1 MSYKV
6 VLPSDFDDHVWEIE
20 AKGWF
25 AAASVEFDGLVIDLS
40 FYDPTRLMQD
50 IELTLSTNRIFSKRI
65 SL

>member
-1 MSYKV
+1 MI
-6 VLPSDFDDHVWEIE
+6 HVWEIE